1 MTPQLSVCYNAT
13 MNIKIE
19 MINEY
24 LKHNGLTNTEFAK
37 RIGYNRVS
45 WQKIKSGIVP
55 ASEQFISNV
64 ERVFPGIFLPSDV
77 TNVANN
83 STRPL
88 SLCAKIS
95 RRLIRLLDKLYRKA
109 TERLITEPD
118 GRED

>member
-1 MTPQLSVCYNAT
+1 

-77 TNVANN
+77 TNFANN

-88 SLCAKIS
+88 PLRARIS
-95 RRLIRLLDKLYRKA
+95 RRFYRLIDKLLRKA
-109 TERLITEPD
+109 TGWLIIEPD